1 MNDVNKKYI
10 SLEEENKKLKKISND
25 LRKDLGLLREILSC
39 TPLVANGERRNKILS
54 SNTCLKFPLKVRK
67 HQMYEVSIHTRHG
80 KLMSG
85 VYLRFDK

>member
-1 MNDVNKKYI
+1 M
-10 SLEEENKKLKKISND
+10 LKEILSD
-25 LRKDLGLLREILSC
+25 LKRDLGLFREILSC
-39 TPLVANGERRNKILS
+39 TPLIANGERRNKILN

-67 HQMYEVSIHTRHG
+67 EQMHEVSIYTKHG